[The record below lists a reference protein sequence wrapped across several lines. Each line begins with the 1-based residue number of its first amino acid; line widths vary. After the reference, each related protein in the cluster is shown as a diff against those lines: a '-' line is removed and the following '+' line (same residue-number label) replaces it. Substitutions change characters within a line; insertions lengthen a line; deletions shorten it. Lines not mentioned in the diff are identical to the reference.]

1 MNKIKSAIMIGA
13 AVLFTACVGGEKV
26 SETETIKIGG
36 LAPLTG
42 SLAIYGVTTT
52 NGANLAIDEIN
63 KNGGILGKK
72 VEYIT
77 LDTKGDSTE
86 AVMAYNKLIDRGVS
100 AIIGEITSKP
110 SLAVAEI
117 AAQDNMPMITP
128 TGTQVDITEAGPSI
142 FRVCFTN
149 PYQGKVLA
157 VLAKERLNADTAA
170 IMINN
175 SSDYS
180 DGIAKAF
187 IEQADILGIKIT
199 AKEGY
204 ADGDKDFRAQ
214 LTKIAA
220 EQPDVLLVPEYYEQA
235 SLIATQAREVGVKA
249 VFIGSDGWDGITK
262 TLDSS
267 SYNAIENSYFT
278 NHFSMQDTA
287 PKIQN
292 FLKSY
297 KDTYN
302 EDPSAFSALGYD
314 AVYMVKKAVENA
326 GSTNKEAVVDALKN
340 IEYDGITGYL
350 TFDEH
355 NNPVKAVTILKI
367 RNGEYI
373 FDSKININRQTQFY

>member
-297 KDTYN
+297 KDIYN

-367 RNGEYI
+367 TNGEYI
-373 FDSKININRQTQFY
+373 FDSKIK

>member
-1 MNKIKSAIMIGA
+1 MNKIKSVIMIGA

-117 AAQDNMPMITP
+117 AAQDNLPMSTP

-267 SYNAIENSYFT
+267 SYNTIENSYFT

-367 RNGEYI
+367 TNGEYI
-373 FDSKININRQTQFY
+373 FDSKIK

>member
-1 MNKIKSAIMIGA
+1 MNKMKSAIMIGA

-326 GSTNKEAVVDALKN
+326 GSTDKEAVVDALKN

-367 RNGEYI
+367 TNGEYI
-373 FDSKININRQTQFY
+373 FDSKIK

>member
-278 NHFSMQDTA
+278 NHFSMQDTT

-326 GSTNKEAVVDALKN
+326 GSTDKEAVVDALKN

-367 RNGEYI
+367 TNGEYI
-373 FDSKININRQTQFY
+373 FDSKIK

>member
-1 MNKIKSAIMIGA
+1 MNKMKSAIMIGA
-13 AVLFTACVGGEKV
+13 AILFTACVGGEKV

-110 SLAVAEI
+110 SLVVAEI

-157 VLAKERLNADTAA
+157 VLAKGRLNADTAA

-367 RNGEYI
+367 TNGEYI
-373 FDSKININRQTQFY
+373 FDSKIK